1 MTFRNAA
8 TARRACSWPWP
19 RFSRTNRNRRTG
31 TSTKPSRISAAAA
44 PSSRCARRSTPPR
57 TPEDSAMNHMPILN
71 RRAFVIGTATA
82 GAGLA
87 LGLDIPFGGP
97 TVVRA
102 ADGSPEVNAWVVI
115 RPDDTTVIRIAR
127 SEMGQGTLTGL
138 AQLVAEELE
147 CDWSK
152 VVTEYPTPGQ
162 SVARKRAWG
171 DFSTGGS
178 RGIRTSQE
186 YVRKGGATARVMLVQ
201 AAANGWKVPASE
213 CTAANSVIT
222 HTPSGRTTAYGKVV
236 EAAARLEP
244 PADVKLKDPKDWK
257 LAGKGLKRLDTADKT
272 TGAMIYG
279 IDVKLPGMLNAAL
292 KDCPVFGGKLK
303 SYDEAK
309 VMGMKGVKKV
319 VRVNDSTVAVVAD
332 TWWHAKTAL
341 DALPIVW
348 DEGENGKVS
357 TASIASWLAEGL
369 DSAQPAF
376 IGNQNGDAKAAV
388 AGAAKKVEAVYNY
401 PYQNHAA
408 MEPLNATA
416 LYTADKCEV
425 WCGTQ
430 NGEAAFAATLET
442 SGLSADKCEVHKQM
456 LGGGFGRRGQTDY
469 VRQAVAI
476 AKQMP
481 GTPIKL
487 LWSREEDMQHGT
499 YHPVTQCKLT
509 GALDAD
515 NNLTALQIRIS
526 GQSILFKLR
535 PEGLVNGMD
544 PAAFQGLNASGEAA
558 IGYSFPN
565 LLVEHSMRNPH
576 VPPGFWRGVNVNQN
590 AIYMECFMDELAKSV
605 GQDPVEFRRKLMSKH
620 PKHLAVLN
628 AVAEK
633 IGWGTPAPQGIY
645 RGIAQVM
652 GYGSY
657 VAGSAEISVTD
668 GSKIKVHRIVAS
680 TDPGYVVN
688 PAQVERQIA
697 GSFVY
702 GLSALF
708 YGGCTVKDG
717 KIEQTNFDTYNS
729 MRIAEMPKVECVMVP
744 SGGFWGGVGE
754 PTIGVAAPAVLNAYF
769 AATGKRIR
777 SVPLK
782 DQNITFA

>member
-1 MTFRNAA
+1 
-8 TARRACSWPWP
+8 
-19 RFSRTNRNRRTG
+19 
-31 TSTKPSRISAAAA
+31 
-44 PSSRCARRSTPPR
+44 
-57 TPEDSAMNHMPILN
+57 MNHMPQLN
-71 RRAFVIGTATA
+71 RRTFVIGTAAA

-87 LGLDIPFGGP
+87 LGLDLPFGGP

-102 ADGSPEVNAWVVI
+102 ADGSPEINVWVVI
-115 RPDDTTVIRIAR
+115 RPDDTVVIRIAR

-152 VVTEYPTPGQ
+152 VTTEYPTPGQ

-171 DFSTGGS
+171 DFGTGGS
-178 RGIRTSQE
+178 RGIRTSQD
-186 YVRKGGATARVMLVQ
+186 YVRKGGATARMMLVQ
-201 AAANGWKVPASE
+201 AAANEWKVPASE

-222 HTPSGRTTAYGKVV
+222 HTPSGKTTTFGKVV
-236 EAAARLEP
+236 EAAAKLQP
-244 PADVKLKDPKDWK
+244 PADADVKLKDPKDWK
-257 LAGKGLKRLDTADKT
+257 IAGKGVKRLDTVDKT
-272 TGAMIYG
+272 TGKMTYG
-279 IDVKLPGMLNAAL
+279 IDVKLPGMLNAAI

-319 VRVNDSTVAVVAD
+319 VRVNDSAVAVVAD

-348 DEGENGKVS
+348 DEGDNAKVS
-357 TASIASWLAEGL
+357 SASIDKWLAEGL
-369 DSAQPAF
+369 DNAQPAYV
-376 IGNQNGDAKAAV
+376 GNQNGDAKAAIS
-388 AGAAKKVEAVYNY
+388 GAVKKVEAVYNY

-416 LYTADKCEV
+416 VYTPDKCEV
-425 WCGTQ
+425 WTGTQ
-430 NGEAAFAATLET
+430 NGEAAFAAVLEV
-442 SGLSADKCEVHKQM
+442 SGLPADKCDVHKVM
-456 LGGGFGRRGQTDY
+456 LGGGFGRRGFTDY
-469 VRQAVAI
+469 VKQAVAI

-487 LWSREEDMQHGT
+487 LWSREEDMQHGA

-509 GALDAD
+509 GAFDAD
-515 NNLTALQIRIS
+515 NNLTALHARIS
-526 GQSILFKLR
+526 GQSILFTVR
-535 PEGLVNGMD
+535 PAALVNGMD
-544 PAAFQGLNASGEAA
+544 PIAFQGFSPTGDWA

-590 AIYMECFMDELAKSV
+590 AIYLECFMDELAHSV
-605 GQDPVEFRRKLMSKH
+605 GQDPVAFRRKLMSKH
-620 PKHLAVLN
+620 PKHLGVLN

-633 IGWGTPAPQGIY
+633 IGWDKPPPQGVF
-645 RGIAQVM
+645 RGIAQHM

-657 VAGSAEISVTD
+657 VAAAAEISVTD
-668 GSKIKVHRIVAS
+668 GNKIKVHRIIAA
-680 TDPGYVVN
+680 TDCGYAVN
-688 PAQVERQIA
+688 PAQIERQIA

-708 YGGCTVKDG
+708 YGNCTVKDG
-717 KIEQTNFDTYNS
+717 RIEQSNFDTYNS
-729 MRIAEMPKVECVMVP
+729 MRIAEMPKVESIIMP
-744 SGGFWGGVGE
+744 TGGFWGGVGE
-754 PTIGVAAPAVLNAYF
+754 PTICVAAPAVLNAYF

>member
-1 MTFRNAA
+1 
-8 TARRACSWPWP
+8 
-19 RFSRTNRNRRTG
+19 
-31 TSTKPSRISAAAA
+31 
-44 PSSRCARRSTPPR
+44 
-57 TPEDSAMNHMPILN
+57 MNQHSIPKLN
-71 RRAFVIGTATA
+71 RRAFVIGTATV

-87 LGLDIPFGGP
+87 LGLDLPFGGP
-97 TVVRA
+97 TIVRA

-115 RPDDTTVIRIAR
+115 RPDDTVVIRIAR
-127 SEMGQGTLTGL
+127 SEMGQGSLTGL

-152 VVTEYPTPGQ
+152 VTTEYPTPGQ

-178 RGIRTSQE
+178 RGIRSSQE
-186 YVRKGGATARVMLVQ
+186 YVRKGGATARVMLIQ
-201 AAANGWKVPASE
+201 AAANEWKVPASE

-222 HTPSGRTTAYGKVV
+222 HTLSGRTTTYGKVV

-257 LAGKGLKRLDTADKT
+257 IAGKGLKRLDTLDKT
-272 TGAMIYG
+272 TGKMTYG
-279 IDVKLPGMLNAAL
+279 VDVKLPGMLNAAI
-292 KDCPVFGGKLK
+292 KACPVFGGKLT
-303 SYDEAK
+303 SFDEARIA
-309 VMGMKGVKKV
+309 GMKGVKKV
-319 VRVNDSTVAVVAD
+319 VRVGDTAVAVVAD

-348 DEGENGKVS
+348 DEGENAKAS
-357 TASIASWLAEGL
+357 SASIAKWLAEGL
-369 DSAQPAF
+369 DNSQPAF
-376 IGNQNGDAKAAV
+376 VGNANGDAKAAI
-388 AGAAKKVEAVYNY
+388 AGAAKTVEAVYNY
-401 PYQNHAA
+401 PYQNHAT

-430 NGEAAFAATLET
+430 NGEAAFAAVLEA
-442 SGLSADKCEVHKQM
+442 SGLPAEKCEVHKQI

-476 AKQMP
+476 ARQMP
-481 GTPIKL
+481 GTPVKL
-487 LWSREEDMQHGT
+487 LWSREEDMAHGM

-509 GALDAD
+509 GAFDAD
-515 NNLTALQIRIS
+515 NNLTALHVRLS
-526 GQSILFKLR
+526 GQSILFALR
-535 PEGLVNGMD
+535 PAALENGKD
-544 PAAFQGLNASGEAA
+544 PAAFQGLNATGEAA
-558 IGYSFPN
+558 IGYTVPN

-576 VPPGFWRGVNVNQN
+576 VPPGFWRGVNINHN
-590 AIYMECFMDELAKSV
+590 AIYLECFMDELAHAA
-605 GQDPVEFRRKLMSKH
+605 GQDPLEFRRKLMSKH

-633 IGWGTPAPQGIY
+633 IGWSKPAPQGVY
-645 RGIAQVM
+645 RGLAQVM
-652 GYGSY
+652 GYASY
-657 VAGSAEISVTD
+657 VAGAAEISVTD
-668 GSKIKVHRIVAS
+668 GNKIKVHRIVAA
-680 TDPGYVVN
+680 TDPGHAVN
-688 PAQVERQIA
+688 PAQIERQIA

-702 GLSALF
+702 GLSGLF

-717 KIEQTNFDTYNS
+717 RIEQANFDTYNS
-729 MRIAEMPKVECVMVP
+729 MRINEMPKVESIVMP

-777 SVPLK
+777 SVPLR